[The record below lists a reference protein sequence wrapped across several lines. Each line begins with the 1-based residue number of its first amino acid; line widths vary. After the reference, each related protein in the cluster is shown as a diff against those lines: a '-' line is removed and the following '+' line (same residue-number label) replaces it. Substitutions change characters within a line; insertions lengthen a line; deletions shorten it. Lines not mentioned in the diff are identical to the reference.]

1 MRILLAD
8 DHTLVR
14 EALAAYVQ
22 HAAPQTQVTTADTL
36 DAALALVPTASWD
49 IVILDLRMPGM
60 NGLEGLDR
68 MIAAVGAVPVAL
80 MSGSASPEL
89 VREAVTH
96 GARGFFPKT
105 LSAPGILP
113 AIQLVVAGERY
124 IPASGMDGSEE
135 APADGDPRLG
145 SLSNR
150 ERSVLDFLTRGCSN
164 KEIARTLNLH
174 EATIK
179 LHVRGIC
186 RKLGAKNRT
195 QAAMIAQG
203 SHAA

>member
-22 HAAPQTQVTTADTL
+22 QAAPQTTVTTADSL
-36 DAALALVPTASWD
+36 DAALELVPTGKWD

-68 MIAAVGAVPVAL
+68 MLAAVGPVPVAL
-80 MSGSASPEL
+80 MSGSATPET
-89 VREAVTH
+89 VREAVAR

-124 IPASGMDGSEE
+124 VPAASVD
-135 APADGDPRLG
+135 PAEDSASDSDPRLG
-145 SLSNR
+145 TLSNR

-203 SHAA
+203 AHAA